1 MNQWIRVS
9 KQHPCPVC
17 GHSSWCL
24 VSGDLGAQV
33 VLCMRVQSD
42 KPKQFSSGETGWLH
56 NLDLSR
62 MVFPRTKEF
71 TKKHVDCLNLMTR
84 WYEETKPWMREQLA
98 KSLGVMPWTLDDNG
112 GLGSAFAKEHRAWAF
127 PMWDGTGGIVGIRLR
142 AANGKKWT
150 VKDTHTGI
158 FIPLMNAQRRC
169 LICEGPTDTAAAM
182 SLGYY
187 AVGRPSCSGGAMH
200 LKLLFSR
207 VKVTEAIIVAD
218 NDEPGLNGA
227 KGLSD
232 LLLMPSTIICL
243 SCKDIREFIKLG
255 GTKQVLDNL
264 INHSIWDN
272 P

>member
-1 MNQWIRVS
+1 
-9 KQHPCPVC
+9 
-17 GHSSWCL
+17 
-24 VSGDLGAQV
+24 
-33 VLCMRVQSD
+33 
-42 KPKQFSSGETGWLH
+42 
-56 NLDLSR
+56 
-62 MVFPRTKEF
+62 
-71 TKKHVDCLNLMTR
+71 
-84 WYEETKPWMREQLA
+84 
-98 KSLGVMPWTLDDNG
+98 
-112 GLGSAFAKEHRAWAF
+112 
-127 PMWDGTGGIVGIRLR
+127 
-142 AANGKKWT
+142 
-150 VKDTHTGI
+150 
-158 FIPLMNAQRRC
+158 
-169 LICEGPTDTAAAM
+169 
-182 SLGYY
+182 
-187 AVGRPSCSGGAMH
+187 MH